1 MASNKLD
8 LSTLHKALGRL
19 DEGYQRYLLDVR
31 DLQIRDGLIQ
41 RYEFTYEISHK
52 MLKRH
57 LEMTSPNPEIFD
69 AMPFAD
75 LIRTGNELSILKSDW
90 SAWKLFREMRAK
102 TSHTYDEDIA
112 QTVVQVI
119 PDFIHEARYLA
130 EQLELRQI

>member
-75 LIRTGNELSILKSDW
+75 LIRTGKELSILKSDW
-90 SAWKLFREMRAK
+90 SAWKLFREIRAK

-130 EQLELRQI
+130 QQLELRQI

>member
-57 LEMTSPNPEIFD
+57 LEITSPNPEIFD

-130 EQLELRQI
+130 QQLELRQI

>member
-8 LSTLHKALGRL
+8 LSPLHKALGRL

-57 LEMTSPNPEIFD
+57 LEMTSPNPDIFD

-75 LIRTGNELSILKSDW
+75 LIRTGKELSILKSDW

-130 EQLELRQI
+130 QQLEFRQI

>member
-130 EQLELRQI
+130 QQLELRQI

>member
-19 DEGYQRYLLDVR
+19 DEGYQRYLLDVS

-130 EQLELRQI
+130 QQLELRQI

>member
-1 MASNKLD
+1 MASTKLD
-8 LSTLHKALGRL
+8 LSSLHKALGRL

-75 LIRTGNELSILKSDW
+75 LIRTGKELSILKSDW

-130 EQLELRQI
+130 QQLELRQI

>member
-57 LEMTSPNPEIFD
+57 LEMTSPNPDIFD

-75 LIRTGNELSILKSDW
+75 LIRTGKELSILKSDW

-130 EQLELRQI
+130 QQLELRQI

>member
-102 TSHTYDEDIA
+102 TSHTYDEVIA

-130 EQLELRQI
+130 QQLELRQI

>member
-57 LEMTSPNPEIFD
+57 LEMTSPNPDIFD

-130 EQLELRQI
+130 QQLELRQI

>member
-119 PDFIHEARYLA
+119 PDFIHEVRYL
-130 EQLELRQI
+130 EQQLELRQI

>member
-1 MASNKLD
+1 MASSKLD
-8 LSTLHKALGRL
+8 LSTLHKALARL

-57 LEMTSPNPEIFD
+57 LEMASPNPEVFD

-75 LIRTGNELSILKSDW
+75 LIRTGKELSMLKSDW
-90 SAWKLFREMRAK
+90 AAWKLFREMRAK
-102 TSHTYDEDIA
+102 TSHTYDEDVA

-119 PDFIHEARYLA
+119 PAFIEEARFLA
-130 EQLELRQI
+130 QQLELRQT

>member
-41 RYEFTYEISHK
+41 RFEFTYEISHK

-119 PDFIHEARYLA
+119 PDFIHEVRYL
-130 EQLELRQI
+130 EQQLELRQI

>member
-8 LSTLHKALGRL
+8 LSPLHKALGRL

-57 LEMTSPNPEIFD
+57 LEMTSPNPDIFD

-75 LIRTGNELSILKSDW
+75 LIRTGKELSILKSDW

-130 EQLELRQI
+130 QQLELRQI

>member
-8 LSTLHKALGRL
+8 LSSLHKALGRL

-130 EQLELRQI
+130 QQLELRQI

>member
-1 MASNKLD
+1 MASTKLD
-8 LSTLHKALGRL
+8 LSSLHKALGRL

>member
-75 LIRTGNELSILKSDW
+75 LIRTGNELSIIKSDW

>member
-75 LIRTGNELSILKSDW
+75 LIRTGNEVSILKSDW

-130 EQLELRQI
+130 QQLELRQI

>member
-1 MASNKLD
+1 MASSKLD
-8 LSTLHKALGRL
+8 LSSLNKALERL
-19 DEGYQRYLLDVR
+19 NEGYERYLLDVR

-75 LIRTGNELSILKSDW
+75 LIRTGNELSLLKSNW
-90 SAWKLFREMRAK
+90 SSWKLFREMRAK
-102 TSHTYDEDIA
+102 SSHTYDEDIA
-112 QTVVQVI
+112 LAVIQVI
-119 PDFIHEARYLA
+119 PTFIEEVRYLA
-130 EQLELRQI
+130 RQLELRQA

>member
-8 LSTLHKALGRL
+8 LRTLHKALGRL

-57 LEMTSPNPEIFD
+57 LEMTSPNPDIFD

-130 EQLELRQI
+130 QQLELRQI

>member
-69 AMPFAD
+69 TMPFAD

-130 EQLELRQI
+130 QQLELRQI

>member
-1 MASNKLD
+1 MASTKLD
-8 LSTLHKALGRL
+8 LSSLHKALGRL

-75 LIRTGNELSILKSDW
+75 LIRTGKELSILKSDW

-112 QTVVQVI
+112 QSVVQVI

-130 EQLELRQI
+130 QQLELRQI

>member
-1 MASNKLD
+1 MASSKLD
-8 LSTLHKALGRL
+8 LSALHKALVRL
-19 DEGYQRYLLDVR
+19 DEGYQRYLLDVQ

-41 RYEFTYEISHK
+41 RFEFTYEISHK

-57 LEMTSPNPEIFD
+57 LEMTSPNPDIFD

-75 LIRTGNELSILKSDW
+75 LIRTGKELSILKSDW

-102 TSHTYDEDIA
+102 TSHTYDEEIA

-119 PDFIHEARYLA
+119 PDFIEETRYLA
-130 EQLELRQI
+130 QQLEIRQA

>member
-119 PDFIHEARYLA
+119 PNFIHEARYLA
-130 EQLELRQI
+130 QQLELRQI